1 MVSVA
6 LGKRRG
12 RKVRGN
18 SSIIGVALS
27 GRRVEDVK
35 RSFAEKEPDP
45 VDELCQSLFARVT
58 EAVIGHQTEDWP
70 GYYDRL
76 GGVVCL
82 VIAQSDLATESK
94 AVLRRRLIQHV
105 LELEKWWPPSNQGT
119 RAHQLHEGRS

>member
-1 MVSVA
+1 M
-6 LGKRRG
+6 GKRRG
-12 RKVRGN
+12 RKVRSN
-18 SSIIGVALS
+18 SPIIGVALS
-27 GRRVEDVK
+27 GHRVEGLK
-35 RSFAEKEPDP
+35 RSFVEKEPDP

-76 GGVVCL
+76 GGVICR

-105 LELEKWWPPSNQGT
+105 LELEKWWPASSPN
-119 RAHQLHEGRS
+119 